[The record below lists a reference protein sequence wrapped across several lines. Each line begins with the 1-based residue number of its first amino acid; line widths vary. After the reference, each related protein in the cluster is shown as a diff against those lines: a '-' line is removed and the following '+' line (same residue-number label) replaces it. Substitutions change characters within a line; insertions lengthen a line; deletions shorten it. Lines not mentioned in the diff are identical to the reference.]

1 MVECV
6 GRSLEYREMR
16 IRKGVIERIVAHA
29 EREAPVEACGFLM
42 GSNGLVTRD
51 FPVTNADGREDH
63 YTFDPDEQFRAYSVA
78 SEEDL
83 DIIGVYHSHPKTPP
97 QPSAED
103 IRLAHDAA
111 LLYVIISLMEGK
123 GVIKAFSIREGK
135 AKEETLLIERT
146 GEKRMGSKE
155 RERNGT

>member
-1 MVECV
+1 
-6 GRSLEYREMR
+6 MR

-83 DIIGVYHSHPKTPP
+83 DIIGVYHSHPKTAPE
-97 QPSAED
+97 PSAED

-111 LLYVIISLMEGK
+111 MLYVIISLMEGR
-123 GVIKAFSIREGK
+123 GMIKAFSIKEGK
-135 AKEETLLIERT
+135 AEEETLLTE
-146 GEKRMGSKE
+146 
-155 RERNGT
+155 

>member
-1 MVECV
+1 
-6 GRSLEYREMR
+6 MR

-51 FPVTNADGREDH
+51 FPITNADGREDH
-63 YTFDPDEQFRAYSVA
+63 YTFDPEEQFRAYSVA
-78 SEEDL
+78 GEEEL
-83 DIIGVYHSHPKTPP
+83 DIMGVYHSHPKTPP

-111 LLYVIISLMEGK
+111 MLYVIVSLMEGK
-123 GVIKAFSIREGK
+123 GKIKAFSIRDGK
-135 AKEETLLIERT
+135 AEEETLLTE
-146 GEKRMGSKE
+146 
-155 RERNGT
+155 

>member
-6 GRSLEYREMR
+6 GRNPEYREMK

-63 YTFDPDEQFRAYSVA
+63 YTFDPDEQFHAYSVA
-78 SEEDL
+78 GEEDL

-97 QPSAED
+97 QPSGED
-103 IRLAHDAA
+103 IRLAHDSG

-135 AKEETLLIERT
+135 AEEETLLTEGTRER
-146 GEKRMGSKE
+146 RMGGKE